1 MNASLWPSVAF
12 LTAGALLAPTVGAQT
27 CAAPLPVYPN
37 AGLTGSS
44 CGQNLLPALNH
55 GTILMSGDDVVY
67 YVPSSHGESGSA
79 VATVWT
85 DDPNFHPALFLCSA
99 PCGSDSQCI
108 SAMDSGMTDTAA
120 VEIPYD
126 ENDYYLIVDSQFGCG
141 EYQLAV
147 SGPGEA
153 PDAGPDAT
161 H

>member
-1 MNASLWPSVAF
+1 MNASAWSSVSF
-12 LTAGALLAPTVGAQT
+12 LIAGALLAPTVGAQT
-27 CAAPLPVYPN
+27 CAAPVPIYPTAN
-37 AGLTGSS
+37 VTGSS
-44 CGQNLLPALNH
+44 CGQNMLPALNH
-55 GTILMSGDDVVY
+55 GTIFMSGDDIVY
-67 YVPSSHGESGSA
+67 HLPTGHAEGGASL
-79 VATVWT
+79 ATVISN
-85 DDPNFHPALFLCSA
+85 DPSFHPALFLCSA
-99 PCGSDSQCI
+99 PCGSDSQCV
-108 SAMDSGMTDTAA
+108 SAMDSGTTDRAY